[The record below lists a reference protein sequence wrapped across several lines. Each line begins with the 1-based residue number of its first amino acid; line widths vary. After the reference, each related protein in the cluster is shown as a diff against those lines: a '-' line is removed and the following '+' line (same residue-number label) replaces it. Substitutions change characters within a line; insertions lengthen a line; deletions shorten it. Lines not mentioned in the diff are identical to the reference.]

1 MQLEQRQTLSQK
13 LVLTQTMRQSLDC
26 LQLSA
31 PELAE
36 YVQEVALSNP
46 LLDVQSP
53 TYYETELPSEAAPAE
68 REPLEVRETD
78 SWRGVT
84 SSGME
89 DVQDFT
95 TFLTREKTFR
105 DHLTEQIG
113 QMKLVDD
120 ELLRLCRFLIDCLD
134 ERGYLDCPLEEL
146 SREFDIPLFSLE
158 QALFAVQMLDPPGV
172 GARNLSECLTLQ
184 LAQGRSLDPLALK
197 IARDGLEML
206 SKRDFSG
213 LAVLL
218 GVSVNEAKAAAS
230 KVLALNP
237 IPSRSF
243 AGSEQIAYVAPDAEF
258 SVQQGQLVIELNE
271 RILPRLSVNAEYAAL
286 MNTSD
291 DPKVQRYVKEKLSEA
306 QALIKGVHTRC
317 DTLVQMLT
325 LIGREQHGFFCGG
338 EALLPVTMQQLSE
351 KMGVSTSTVS
361 RAAQNKYLQFQGRII
376 PVRSFFT
383 TAIRPDAAVSSH
395 AVKQRL
401 QSLIRAEDPA
411 APSPSTARKWA
422 FRPRPSAKSAERRA
436 RSNILSGGTFTM
448 ASVYDR
454 TDIYDLFDSPKK
466 DAQTLSHWQTV
477 FDGRPIR
484 SALDVSI
491 GTGSLTL
498 PLGQLGV
505 SLYGSDLSGSML
517 ARCRKKADER
527 GIAIDLRQSDFRDLT
542 SHFDRSFGCVMS
554 TGNSLA
560 YVTNNEITG
569 VLEQMDAL
577 VEPGGCLYF
586 DLRNWDRIVW
596 QKKRFY
602 CYNPA
607 FLPNGDRVNL
617 MQVWDHLSDGSIVF
631 NLVYTFERDNKIF
644 QKERFEEHYHPV
656 PQKLLLDKLMQLGY
670 QDIQV
675 KAFPVQF
682 GAFDIENSEWYCV
695 LAHKAK

>member
-31 PELAE
+31 PELSE

-68 REPLEVRETD
+68 REPLEVREAD

-95 TFLTREKTFR
+95 AFLTREKTFR

-158 QALFAVQMLDPPGV
+158 QALFAVQMLDP
-172 GARNLSECLTLQ
+172 
-184 LAQGRSLDPLALK
+184 LALK
-197 IARDGLEML
+197 ISRDGLEL
-206 SKRDFSG
+206 LGKRNFSS

-218 GVSVNEAKAAAS
+218 GVSVGEARAAAA
-230 KVLALNP
+230 KILALNP

-271 RILPRLSVNAEYAAL
+271 RILPHLPVNAEYAAL

-291 DPKVQRYVKEKLSEA
+291 DPEVQRYVKEKLSEA

-361 RAAQNKYLQFQGRII
+361 RAAQNKYIQFQGRII

-411 APSPSTARKWA
+411 APLSDEALRLA
-422 FRPRPSAKSAERRA
+422 LSALGIEVSRRA
-436 RSNILSGGTFTM
+436 IAKYRAEM
-448 ASVYDR
+448 
-454 TDIYDLFDSPKK
+454 DIPSSS
-466 DAQTLSHWQTV
+466 Q
-477 FDGRPIR
+477 
-484 SALDVSI
+484 
-491 GTGSLTL
+491 
-498 PLGQLGV
+498 
-505 SLYGSDLSGSML
+505 
-517 ARCRKKADER
+517 RKKR
-527 GIAIDLRQSDFRDLT
+527 
-542 SHFDRSFGCVMS
+542 
-554 TGNSLA
+554 
-560 YVTNNEITG
+560 
-569 VLEQMDAL
+569 
-577 VEPGGCLYF
+577 
-586 DLRNWDRIVW
+586 
-596 QKKRFY
+596 
-602 CYNPA
+602 
-607 FLPNGDRVNL
+607 
-617 MQVWDHLSDGSIVF
+617 
-631 NLVYTFERDNKIF
+631 
-644 QKERFEEHYHPV
+644 
-656 PQKLLLDKLMQLGY
+656 
-670 QDIQV
+670 
-675 KAFPVQF
+675 
-682 GAFDIENSEWYCV
+682 
-695 LAHKAK
+695 

>member
-31 PELAE
+31 PELSE

-53 TYYETELPSEAAPAE
+53 TYYETELPSEAAPAA
-68 REPLEVRETD
+68 REPLEVREAD

-95 TFLTREKTFR
+95 AFLTREKTFR

-158 QALFAVQMLDPPGV
+158 QALFAVQMLDQPGV
-172 GARNLSECLTLQ
+172 GARNLSDCLTLQ
-184 LAQGRSLDPLALK
+184 HAQERSLDPLALK
-197 IARDGLEML
+197 IARDGLEL
-206 SKRDFSG
+206 LGKRNFSS

-218 GVSVNEAKAAAS
+218 GVSVGEARAAAA
-230 KVLALNP
+230 KILALNP

-243 AGSEQIAYVAPDAEF
+243 AGSEQIAYVAPDAEY
-258 SVQQGQLVIELNE
+258 SEQQGQLVIELNA
-271 RILPRLSVNAEYAAL
+271 RILPPLSVNAHYAAL
-286 MNTSD
+286 MNSSD
-291 DPKVQRYVKEKLSEA
+291 DPEVQRYVKEKLSEA

-361 RAAQNKYLQFQGRII
+361 RAAQNKYIQFQGRII

-383 TAIRPDAAVSSH
+383 TAIRPAAAVSSH

-411 APSPSTARKWA
+411 APLSDEALRLALSALGIEVSRRAIAKYRAEMDIPSSSQRKKRCARGAIQYFVRRSMLLGPRLRPHRHLRPLRLPEKGCTDPLPLA
-422 FRPRPSAKSAERRA
+422 GRFRRQAHSLGARCEHRDGLAHAAARAARRLAVWLRFERQHARALPQKGGRAWHRHRPAAERFPRP
-436 RSNILSGGTFTM
+436 
-448 ASVYDR
+448 
-454 TDIYDLFDSPKK
+454 
-466 DAQTLSHWQTV
+466 
-477 FDGRPIR
+477 
-484 SALDVSI
+484 DVS
-491 GTGSLTL
+491 
-498 PLGQLGV
+498 
-505 SLYGSDLSGSML
+505 
-517 ARCRKKADER
+517 
-527 GIAIDLRQSDFRDLT
+527 F
-542 SHFDRSFGCVMS
+542 
-554 TGNSLA
+554 
-560 YVTNNEITG
+560 
-569 VLEQMDAL
+569 
-577 VEPGGCLYF
+577 
-586 DLRNWDRIVW
+586 
-596 QKKRFY
+596 
-602 CYNPA
+602 
-607 FLPNGDRVNL
+607 
-617 MQVWDHLSDGSIVF
+617 
-631 NLVYTFERDNKIF
+631 
-644 QKERFEEHYHPV
+644 
-656 PQKLLLDKLMQLGY
+656 
-670 QDIQV
+670 
-675 KAFPVQF
+675 
-682 GAFDIENSEWYCV
+682 
-695 LAHKAK
+695 

>member
-31 PELAE
+31 PELSE

-68 REPLEVRETD
+68 REPLEVREAD

-95 TFLTREKTFR
+95 AFLTREKTFR

-158 QALFAVQMLDPPGV
+158 QALFAVQMLDP
-172 GARNLSECLTLQ
+172 
-184 LAQGRSLDPLALK
+184 LALK
-197 IARDGLEML
+197 ISRDGLEL
-206 SKRDFSG
+206 LGKRNFSS

-218 GVSVNEAKAAAS
+218 GVSVGEARAAAA
-230 KVLALNP
+230 KILALNP

-291 DPKVQRYVKEKLSEA
+291 DPEVQRYVKEKLSEA

-317 DTLVQMLT
+317 DTLIQMLT

-361 RAAQNKYLQFQGRII
+361 RAAQNKYIQFQGRII

-411 APSPSTARKWA
+411 APLSDEALRLA
-422 FRPRPSAKSAERRA
+422 LSALGIEVSRRA
-436 RSNILSGGTFTM
+436 VAKYRAEM
-448 ASVYDR
+448 
-454 TDIYDLFDSPKK
+454 DIPSSS
-466 DAQTLSHWQTV
+466 Q
-477 FDGRPIR
+477 
-484 SALDVSI
+484 
-491 GTGSLTL
+491 
-498 PLGQLGV
+498 
-505 SLYGSDLSGSML
+505 
-517 ARCRKKADER
+517 RKKR
-527 GIAIDLRQSDFRDLT
+527 
-542 SHFDRSFGCVMS
+542 
-554 TGNSLA
+554 
-560 YVTNNEITG
+560 
-569 VLEQMDAL
+569 
-577 VEPGGCLYF
+577 
-586 DLRNWDRIVW
+586 
-596 QKKRFY
+596 
-602 CYNPA
+602 
-607 FLPNGDRVNL
+607 
-617 MQVWDHLSDGSIVF
+617 
-631 NLVYTFERDNKIF
+631 
-644 QKERFEEHYHPV
+644 
-656 PQKLLLDKLMQLGY
+656 
-670 QDIQV
+670 
-675 KAFPVQF
+675 
-682 GAFDIENSEWYCV
+682 
-695 LAHKAK
+695 

>member
-31 PELAE
+31 PELTE

-53 TYYETELPSEAAPAE
+53 TYYETALPSEASASE
-68 REPLEVRETD
+68 RGTPDVRETD

-95 TFLTREKTFR
+95 AFLTREKTFR

-206 SKRDFSG
+206 GKRNFSG

-258 SVQQGQLVIELNE
+258 SVQQGQLVIELNRAHSAAPVRQRRIRRADEHE
-271 RILPRLSVNAEYAAL
+271 RRPRGPAL
-286 MNTSD
+286 RER
-291 DPKVQRYVKEKLSEA
+291 K
-306 QALIKGVHTRC
+306 ALR
-317 DTLVQMLT
+317 
-325 LIGREQHGFFCGG
+325 
-338 EALLPVTMQQLSE
+338 
-351 KMGVSTSTVS
+351 STSPHQGRPHPLRHAHTDAHAHRA
-361 RAAQNKYLQFQGRII
+361 RAARLFLWRRG
-376 PVRSFFT
+376 
-383 TAIRPDAAVSSH
+383 TAARDDAA
-395 AVKQRL
+395 
-401 QSLIRAEDPA
+401 
-411 APSPSTARKWA
+411 A
-422 FRPRPSAKSAERRA
+422 FRKNGRQHLHREPCGAE
-436 RSNILSGGTFTM
+436 
-448 ASVYDR
+448 
-454 TDIYDLFDSPKK
+454 
-466 DAQTLSHWQTV
+466 
-477 FDGRPIR
+477 
-484 SALDVSI
+484 
-491 GTGSLTL
+491 
-498 PLGQLGV
+498 
-505 SLYGSDLSGSML
+505 
-517 ARCRKKADER
+517 
-527 GIAIDLRQSDFRDLT
+527 
-542 SHFDRSFGCVMS
+542 
-554 TGNSLA
+554 
-560 YVTNNEITG
+560 
-569 VLEQMDAL
+569 
-577 VEPGGCLYF
+577 
-586 DLRNWDRIVW
+586 
-596 QKKRFY
+596 
-602 CYNPA
+602 
-607 FLPNGDRVNL
+607 
-617 MQVWDHLSDGSIVF
+617 
-631 NLVYTFERDNKIF
+631 
-644 QKERFEEHYHPV
+644 
-656 PQKLLLDKLMQLGY
+656 
-670 QDIQV
+670 
-675 KAFPVQF
+675 
-682 GAFDIENSEWYCV
+682 
-695 LAHKAK
+695 

>member
-31 PELAE
+31 PELTE

-95 TFLTREKTFR
+95 AFLTREKTFR

-158 QALFAVQMLDPPGV
+158 QALFAVQMLDPP
-172 GARNLSECLTLQ
+172 
-184 LAQGRSLDPLALK
+184 ALK

-206 SKRDFSG
+206 GKRNFSG
-213 LAVLL
+213 LAALL
-218 GVSVNEAKAAAS
+218 GVSVGEARAAAA
-230 KVLALNP
+230 KILALNP

-291 DPKVQRYVKEKLSEA
+291 DPEVQRYVKEKLSEA

-317 DTLVQMLT
+317 DTLIQMLT

-361 RAAQNKYLQFQGRII
+361 RAAQNKYIQFQGRII

-411 APSPSTARKWA
+411 APLSDEALRLA
-422 FRPRPSAKSAERRA
+422 LSALGIEVSRRA
-436 RSNILSGGTFTM
+436 VAKYRAEMGIPSS
-448 ASVYDR
+448 S
-454 TDIYDLFDSPKK
+454 
-466 DAQTLSHWQTV
+466 Q
-477 FDGRPIR
+477 
-484 SALDVSI
+484 
-491 GTGSLTL
+491 
-498 PLGQLGV
+498 
-505 SLYGSDLSGSML
+505 
-517 ARCRKKADER
+517 RKKR
-527 GIAIDLRQSDFRDLT
+527 
-542 SHFDRSFGCVMS
+542 
-554 TGNSLA
+554 
-560 YVTNNEITG
+560 
-569 VLEQMDAL
+569 
-577 VEPGGCLYF
+577 
-586 DLRNWDRIVW
+586 
-596 QKKRFY
+596 
-602 CYNPA
+602 
-607 FLPNGDRVNL
+607 
-617 MQVWDHLSDGSIVF
+617 
-631 NLVYTFERDNKIF
+631 
-644 QKERFEEHYHPV
+644 
-656 PQKLLLDKLMQLGY
+656 
-670 QDIQV
+670 
-675 KAFPVQF
+675 
-682 GAFDIENSEWYCV
+682 
-695 LAHKAK
+695 

>member
-1 MQLEQRQTLSQK
+1 MQLEQKQTLSQK

-31 PELAE
+31 PELSE

-53 TYYETELPSEAAPAE
+53 TYYETELPSETAPAE

-95 TFLTREKTFR
+95 AFLTREKTFR

-146 SREFDIPLFSLE
+146 SREFDI
-158 QALFAVQMLDPPGV
+158 V

-184 LAQGRSLDPLALK
+184 LAQDRSLDPLALK

-206 SKRDFSG
+206 GKRNFSG

-218 GVSVNEAKAAAS
+218 GVSVGEARAAAA
-230 KVLALNP
+230 KILALNP

-291 DPKVQRYVKEKLSEA
+291 DPEVQRYVKEKLSEA

-361 RAAQNKYLQFQGRII
+361 RAAQNKYIQFQGRII

-411 APSPSTARKWA
+411 APLSDEALRLALSALGIEVSRRAVAKYRAEKALSAGRDPIFCQEEHALWPASTTAPTSTTSSTPRKRMHRPSPTGRPFSTAGPFA
-422 FRPRPSAKSAERRA
+422 RR
-436 RSNILSGGTFTM
+436 
-448 ASVYDR
+448 
-454 TDIYDLFDSPKK
+454 
-466 DAQTLSHWQTV
+466 
-477 FDGRPIR
+477 
-484 SALDVSI
+484 
-491 GTGSLTL
+491 
-498 PLGQLGV
+498 
-505 SLYGSDLSGSML
+505 SM
-517 ARCRKKADER
+517 
-527 GIAIDLRQSDFRDLT
+527 
-542 SHFDRSFGCVMS
+542 
-554 TGNSLA
+554 
-560 YVTNNEITG
+560 
-569 VLEQMDAL
+569 
-577 VEPGGCLYF
+577 
-586 DLRNWDRIVW
+586 
-596 QKKRFY
+596 
-602 CYNPA
+602 
-607 FLPNGDRVNL
+607 
-617 MQVWDHLSDGSIVF
+617 
-631 NLVYTFERDNKIF
+631 
-644 QKERFEEHYHPV
+644 
-656 PQKLLLDKLMQLGY
+656 
-670 QDIQV
+670 
-675 KAFPVQF
+675 
-682 GAFDIENSEWYCV
+682 
-695 LAHKAK
+695 

>member
-31 PELAE
+31 PELTE

-95 TFLTREKTFR
+95 AFLTREKTFR

-134 ERGYLDCPLEEL
+134 ERGNLDCPLEEL

-206 SKRDFSG
+206 GKRNFSG
-213 LAVLL
+213 LAALL
-218 GVSVNEAKAAAS
+218 GVSVGEARAAAA
-230 KVLALNP
+230 KILALNP

-291 DPKVQRYVKEKLSEA
+291 DPEVQRYVKEKLSEA

-317 DTLVQMLT
+317 DTLIQMLT

-361 RAAQNKYLQFQGRII
+361 RAAQNKYIQFQGRII

-411 APSPSTARKWA
+411 APLSDEALRLA
-422 FRPRPSAKSAERRA
+422 LSALGIEVSRRA
-436 RSNILSGGTFTM
+436 VAKYRAEMGIPSS
-448 ASVYDR
+448 S
-454 TDIYDLFDSPKK
+454 
-466 DAQTLSHWQTV
+466 Q
-477 FDGRPIR
+477 
-484 SALDVSI
+484 
-491 GTGSLTL
+491 
-498 PLGQLGV
+498 
-505 SLYGSDLSGSML
+505 
-517 ARCRKKADER
+517 RKKR
-527 GIAIDLRQSDFRDLT
+527 
-542 SHFDRSFGCVMS
+542 
-554 TGNSLA
+554 
-560 YVTNNEITG
+560 
-569 VLEQMDAL
+569 
-577 VEPGGCLYF
+577 
-586 DLRNWDRIVW
+586 
-596 QKKRFY
+596 
-602 CYNPA
+602 
-607 FLPNGDRVNL
+607 
-617 MQVWDHLSDGSIVF
+617 
-631 NLVYTFERDNKIF
+631 
-644 QKERFEEHYHPV
+644 
-656 PQKLLLDKLMQLGY
+656 
-670 QDIQV
+670 
-675 KAFPVQF
+675 
-682 GAFDIENSEWYCV
+682 
-695 LAHKAK
+695 